1 MKPYAGFWLRFV
13 AVIIDGIILGILQ
26 FVVLAP
32 ILAAIGI
39 GVSED
44 ITSAAESDPV
54 ALAAKIMAVFS
65 TVGLIGQVVN
75 VLYYSFM
82 ESSKYQATIGKLA
95 LGLIVTDMNG
105 EKLDFVKALIR
116 NVSKIVSTVIFLV
129 GYLLAAF
136 TEKKQ
141 ALHDM
146 IAGTL
151 VVKK

>member
-26 FVVLAP
+26 FVVLTP

-39 GVSED
+39 GASSDIANGSEAD
-44 ITSAAESDPV
+44 MV
-54 ALAAKIMAVFS
+54 ALIAKLTALFS
-65 TVGLIGQVVN
+65 TVGLIGQAVN
-75 VLYYSFM
+75 ILYFSFM
-82 ESSKYQATIGKLA
+82 ESSKFQATIGKLA
-95 LGLIVTDMNG
+95 LGLIVTDTNG

-116 NVSKIVSTVIFLV
+116 NVSKIVSTVTLGI
-129 GYLLAAF
+129 GYLLAGF

>member
-1 MKPYAGFWLRFV
+1 
-13 AVIIDGIILGILQ
+13 
-26 FVVLAP
+26 
-32 ILAAIGI
+32 
-39 GVSED
+39 
-44 ITSAAESDPV
+44 
-54 ALAAKIMAVFS
+54 
-65 TVGLIGQVVN
+65 
-75 VLYYSFM
+75 
-82 ESSKYQATIGKLA
+82 
-95 LGLIVTDMNG
+95 MNG

-116 NVSKIVSTVIFLV
+116 NVSKIVSTVILLV